1 MKSDRLGTIILS
13 PEVIRDSHDAA
24 IALRREL
31 RARADAAGFQRFI
44 ANLIEPARDPAAT
57 KEAA

>member
-1 MKSDRLGTIILS
+1 MRVDRLRMISISLG
-13 PEVIRDSHDAA
+13 VIRDSHDCA

-31 RARADAAGFQRFI
+31 RARACAAGFQRFI
-44 ANLIEPARDPAAT
+44 ANLIQPARDPAAA